1 MLTNT
6 DTGSWHTAAWQ
17 TIVSGIVS
25 VGVLVLVGMGKL
37 APEWIGIVIL
47 PLLGIGSM
55 VSANKKAKEN
65 GGGNGN

>member
-1 MLTNT
+1 MLTNP

-17 TIVSGIVS
+17 TIISGVVS

-55 VSANKKAKEN
+55 INANKKTKDEN
-65 GGGNGN
+65 AG